1 MTSPT
6 VLNIQDGPA
15 TTRFRPIPLA
25 GGVALADLPAA
36 GLSEPMAAAL
46 AHMPQGECIA
56 WGLPFTVAR
65 PIVLADQPIVLPVE
79 PFRAGWLVF
88 MHTSDIRPV
97 EPGPG
102 GFVSPMRGQGQLG
115 ELAAEYVIVYADGT
129 EATLPIRRRHQIGM
143 FTRRWGENCFEAVP
157 HRKPQPIRPPHE
169 QPGPNWGRAQFRATA
184 ADGGPWLNWLWA
196 WQNPDAGQADRRPA
210 AIPRAGLDR
219 ARRSSRPGT
228 RPSCPCAGGRGG
240 RRSSPCPRAKPSSP
254 IWMRIGL
261 LAQIQLDMG
270 QVISAAPR
278 PVYPNDGWAG
288 SYNNQ
293 VPEVSTTQVA
303 IEYTAHP
310 DACFHL
316 AGGGGGAGA
325 RRC

>member
-15 TTRFRPIPLA
+15 TTRFRPIALA
-25 GGVALADLPAA
+25 GGIALADLSAA

-46 AHMPQGECIA
+46 AHMPQGACVA
-56 WGLPFTVAR
+56 WGIPFAVER
-65 PIVLADQPIVLPVE
+65 PIVLSDRPVSLSLE
-79 PFRAGWLVF
+79 PFRAGCLVF

-102 GFVSPMRGQGQLG
+102 GFISPMRGQGQLG
-115 ELAAEYVIVYADGT
+115 ELAAEYVVVYADGS
-129 EATLPIRRRHQIGM
+129 EAILPIRRRHQIGM

-169 QPGPNWGRAQFRATA
+169 QLGPNWGRAQTRASA

-196 WQNPDAGQADRRPA
+196 WPNPAPDKAIVGLRL
-210 AIPRAGLDR
+210 IPRAGLILLSGLAAGEASALPLR
-219 ARRSSRPGT
+219 WQT
-228 RPSCPCAGGRGG
+228 RQKAIVTLPEGEVFQPDLDAN
-240 RRSSPCPRAKPSSP
+240 
-254 IWMRIGL
+254 GL
-261 LAQIQLDMG
+261 LAQIRLDMG

-278 PVYPNDGWAG
+278 LIYGNAGWGA

-293 VPEVSTTQVA
+293 LPEVSATEVA
-303 IEYTAHP
+303 VE
-310 DACFHL
+310 
-316 AGGGGGAGA
+316 
-325 RRC
+325 